1 MRGKKSAG
9 GRDDAAMSDQERF
22 RSNRFLKAV
31 FARAARGVVSMEE
44 GFPGKKVRPF
54 LVVMR
59 NFRGGKGRNGEIFI
73 QFSDAFFVRFKE
85 FFSRERGLECINER
99 TDVRG
104 LERSCLYKNRK
115 KRGGEGGGE
124 SVGVRVYYYRWL

>member
-1 MRGKKSAG
+1 
-9 GRDDAAMSDQERF
+9 
-22 RSNRFLKAV
+22 
-31 FARAARGVVSMEE
+31 
-44 GFPGKKVRPF
+44 
-54 LVVMR
+54 
-59 NFRGGKGRNGEIFI
+59 
-73 QFSDAFFVRFKE
+73 
-85 FFSRERGLECINER
+85 FSRERGLECINER

>member
-1 MRGKKSAG
+1 VAEKAET
-9 GRDDAAMSDQERF
+9 A
-22 RSNRFLKAV
+22 RFL
-31 FARAARGVVSMEE
+31 SSS
-44 GFPGKKVRPF
+44 PTLF
-54 LVVMR
+54 LLLL
-59 NFRGGKGRNGEIFI
+59 FGG
-73 QFSDAFFVRFKE
+73 DFFQRKE
-85 FFSRERGLECINER
+85 RFSRERGLECINER